1 MSSSSGSASSKED
14 LTWIEAAQNGDS
26 NSYGKLVDKYS
37 KPLYFHIVKIV
48 HSPDM
53 VEDLVQDIFM
63 KAFDN
68 IDSYNREY
76 AFSTWLYRI
85 ATNHSID
92 FLRKKKL
99 KTFSLDRPV
108 QGKEGEMSMELP
120 DHDSATD
127 QEVIQKQR
135 RSIIVEAIDSLPERY
150 RQVIQ
155 MRHMEEKSYQEISE
169 TLDLPLG
176 TIKAH
181 LFRARELLNK
191 YLKSKRNW
199 M

>member
-1 MSSSSGSASSKED
+1 MSSSSGSASSRED
-14 LTWIEAAQNGDS
+14 LAWVVSARDGDRD
-26 NSYGKLVDKYS
+26 SYGKLVNKYTR
-37 KPLYFHIVKIV
+37 PLHFHIIKMV
-48 HSPDM
+48 HNQDL

-63 KAFDN
+63 KAYDN
-68 IDSYNREY
+68 LASFNQEY

-99 KTFSLDRPV
+99 QTYSIDRPM
-108 QGKEGEMSMELP
+108 QGKEGEMNIDLP
-120 DHDSATD
+120 DQETETD
-127 QEVIQKQR
+127 QDIIQEQR
-135 RSIIVEAIDSLPERY
+135 RRIIFEAIDSLPSHY
-150 RQVIQ
+150 KQVIQ

-169 TLDLPLG
+169 LLDLPLG

-191 YLKSKRNW
+191 YLKAKRSW